1 MQAHH
6 GQHIIYRSK
15 VAVGRHLEP
24 PKMLGESEN
33 TGFDGKDPATIGI
46 GKHTPVTYIS
56 IDYFRFS

>member
-33 TGFDGKDPATIGI
+33 TGFDGKDPSTVGI
-46 GKHTPVTYIS
+46 GKHTLVT
-56 IDYFRFS
+56 